1 MFEAVQSQGVGGG
14 GGWSKSKISY
24 LRFCEVRVN
33 SPVVCPMA
41 ADLKTMYFQGKMQ
54 EFVGKWLKTDSL
66 SIFKSEFESL
76 FEIISN
82 ECVYNAYSGLSLRAG
97 GWGFSPAT
105 KRMAPGYFYW
115 KRKQK

>member
-14 GGWSKSKISY
+14 GWSKSKISY
-24 LRFCEVRVN
+24 LCFCEVRVN

-54 EFVGKWLKTDSL
+54 EFVGKWD
-66 SIFKSEFESL
+66 
-76 FEIISN
+76 
-82 ECVYNAYSGLSLRAG
+82 R
-97 GWGFSPAT
+97 GFSPAT